1 MPSYYIKLIGV
12 ISLLVL
18 DAVLATIVASGRARI

>member
-1 MPSYYIKLIGV
+1 MRIVIIVIGV

-18 DAVLATIVASGRARI
+18 FYLCSALLKGDDQA